1 MKKYVKPML
10 IYEKYELSKHIAACA
25 WDLVSQDSTGCH
37 AVADPSFIPGY
48 DGMYLFTQ
56 TTTCNLV
63 EGIYEDYCYHD
74 GAQGVNVFQS

>member
-25 WDLVSQDSTGCH
+25 WDLNSENSNVCTAD
-37 AVADPSFIPGY
+37 ADPNFIPIGQT
-48 DGMYLFTQ
+48 LFTQ
-56 TTTCNLV
+56 NRCDLH
-63 EGIYEDYCYHD
+63 EGNYEDYCYHD